1 MQPFGPVFSIVV
13 PALNEAL
20 ILPRCLASLAEQA
33 VEGGAEVL
41 VIDNGSSDG
50 TAEVA
55 RGHGAR
61 VISCPHKGV
70 VFARQAGL
78 EAATGLVVVHLDADS
93 QLGPNVLQL
102 LGRRFADP
110 SIVAV
115 IGDVHYVPGSMG
127 TRAMERIYRAT
138 NSFLNRLF
146 RRPMFA
152 LAGALAI
159 RRSALLAADGYDV
172 GQPHTGD
179 EAGLLARLHHHGK
192 LVWEPRFVVE
202 SSDRRFRGRFAQWLM
217 TDLFIHSFLD
227 QIIYRITRRSRWGGR
242 SVIR

>member
-1 MQPFGPVFSIVV
+1 MAQSGPLFSVV
-13 PALNEAL
+13 IPALNEAAA
-20 ILPRCLASLAEQA
+20 LPSCLTSLAKQE

-41 VIDNGSSDG
+41 VVDNGSADD

-55 RGHGAR
+55 RKYGAR
-61 VISCPHKGV
+61 VVSCLQRGV

-78 EAATGLVVVHLDADS
+78 EAATGEAVVHLDADS

-102 LGRRFADP
+102 LGRWFADP
-110 SIVAV
+110 SVVAV
-115 IGDVHYVPGSMG
+115 IGNVNYVPGNAA
-127 TRAMERIYRAT
+127 TRAMEWVYRAT
-138 NSFLNRLF
+138 NSSLNCIL

-159 RRSALLAADGYDV
+159 RRSALLAAGGYDLD
-172 GQPHTGD
+172 QPHTGD
-179 EAGLLARLHHHGK
+179 EAGLLARLRRHGR

-202 SSDRRFRGRFAQWLM
+202 SSDRRFRGRFARWLM

-227 QIIYRITRRSRWGGR
+227 QIIYRVTHRSRWGGR